1 MREVLA
7 VLRVERTARWFLFAT
22 AQSAVGTGAAAIGL
36 VVLAY
41 DRLASPWSI
50 ALVLLADFLPVMLL
64 GPFFGAIADRW
75 SRRACAV
82 AGEVMGAAAFIGIGL
97 VDSYEATVALALLA
111 GAGQALFFP
120 AVLAALPS
128 LVAEE
133 RHAAV
138 TSLFGAMRDVGRTIG
153 PLVAAGLL
161 SIAPA
166 ADLMFVNGLTF
177 AVSAVVIA
185 LVPFDARLRADAD
198 EPRGRILQ
206 EVREGLTLT
215 WEMVGVRTVLW
226 SSTFVAV
233 FAAMLNVGE
242 LLLARDL
249 GANASQFALLMVA
262 VGFGVVLGSLSGG
275 RGGELPVLKSR
286 YLGGIALIAIATGAL
301 AVVDSFGAALVAFFG
316 TGVGNGLIVVHER
329 LIFHA
334 AVPDRLMARAF
345 ALLDTLAGWGFAAAF
360 IGAGAII
367 SALGIRPVF
376 AIAGA
381 AGLVVWLA
389 AAVALRNV
397 WRPVAA
403 VAD

>member
-1 MREVLA
+1 MRAILA
-7 VLRVERTARWFLFAT
+7 VLRDERTARWFLLAT

-50 ALVLLADFLPVMLL
+50 ALVLLADFLPVMLF
-64 GPFFGAIADRW
+64 GPLFGAVADRW
-75 SRRACAV
+75 SRRGCAV
-82 AGEVMGAAAFIGIGL
+82 AGEVMGAVAFIGIGL
-97 VDSYEATVALALLA
+97 VDSYEATVAFALLA
-111 GAGQALFFP
+111 GAGTALFFP

-128 LVAEE
+128 LVAPE
-133 RHAAV
+133 RRAAV

-161 SIAPA
+161 GVAGA
-166 ADLMFVNGLTF
+166 ADLMFVNGVTF

-185 LVPFDARLRADAD
+185 MIPLRGSGGAAPDAPRA
-198 EPRGRILQ
+198 RMLQ
-206 EVREGLTLT
+206 EIREGLSLT
-215 WEMVGVRTVLW
+215 WGMTGVRTVLW

-249 GANASQFALLMVA
+249 GATASQFALLMVA
-262 VGFGVVLGSLSGG
+262 VGLGVAIGSLSGG
-275 RGGELPVLKSR
+275 RGGDLPVLKFR
-286 YLGGIALIAIATGAL
+286 YLAGIALIAVATGAL
-301 AVVDSFGAALVAFFG
+301 AVVDSYGVALVAFFG

-345 ALLDTLAGWGFAAAF
+345 ALLDMLAGWGFAAAF
-360 IGAGAII
+360 IAAGAII

-381 AGLVVWLA
+381 AGIAVWLA
-389 AAVALRNV
+389 AALALRNV
-397 WRPVAA
+397 WRPVSA
-403 VAD
+403 VPD